1 MSLLLDLDHSVS
13 DALRVLSET
22 GWMRAVLEFFS
33 EPASALVALPFVVA
47 YVVRGGAPARRR
59 ILQAIVVV
67 ACSDFF
73 SGVVL
78 KNAFPRVRPNG
89 TSSSFPSSHAA
100 NAMGQAVFF
109 SLCHPRL
116 APLLVPIA
124 AMVCL
129 SRVSLGKHWPTDVA
143 AGALVGTLVA
153 IAVWSLARAWE
164 KRRRFTL

>member
-22 GWMRAVLEFFS
+22 GWVRAVLEFFS
-33 EPASALVALPFVVA
+33 EPASALVALPFVVVYA
-47 YVVRGGAPARRR
+47 VRGGAPARRR

-67 ACSDFF
+67 ACSDFL

-164 KRRRFTL
+164 RRRT

>member
-1 MSLLLDLDHSVS
+1 MGSLLDFDRSASL
-13 DALRVLSET
+13 ALRALSET
-22 GWMRAVLEFFS
+22 GWVRAVLEFFS
-33 EPASALVALPFVVA
+33 EPASALVALPFVVVYA
-47 YVVRGGAPARRR
+47 VRGGAAARRR

-78 KNAFPRVRPNG
+78 KSAFPRVRPNG

-116 APLLVPIA
+116 APLLLPIA
-124 AMVCL
+124 GMVCL
-129 SRVSLGKHWPTDVA
+129 SRVSLGKHWPTDVV
-143 AGALVGTLVA
+143 AGALVGTFAAL
-153 IAVWSLARAWE
+153 AVWSLARAWE
-164 KRRRFTL
+164 RRSSGKS